1 MNSNFPASLKFCKMQ
16 GCGNDFILLNGFSQ
30 KLPTEGALMGLLAQ
44 QICHRRFGV
53 GADGV
58 LALYP
63 ASQPD
68 CDFEMR
74 LFQPDRSE
82 AEMCGNGIRCA
93 AVFAIEQGIVPTDK
107 RDLAVQT
114 LAGRILPS
122 VSPDLQ
128 QVRVNMGLPRLAPS
142 AIPCNLPAGPDDRL
156 LDQPLEVNGRE
167 FKFCAVSM
175 GNPHAVIFM
184 NSPVQTA
191 EVEQFGPLLET
202 HNCFPARANIE
213 FVQMQDEHN
222 LAAQIWERGVGPTLA
237 CGTGACACAVA
248 AVLTGRGQSPLNIHL
263 PGGALQID
271 WAGEGQPVYMTGPA
285 QVVYNGQIELAQILK
300 EAAL

>member
-1 MNSNFPASLKFCKMQ
+1 MSNNFPASLSFHKMQ
-16 GCGNDFILLNGFSQ
+16 GCGNDFIMLNGFSQ
-30 KLPTEGALMGLLAQ
+30 KLPADGALMGLLARKM
-44 QICHRRFGV
+44 CSRHWAV
-53 GADGV
+53 GADGI

-74 LFQPDRSE
+74 LFQPDGSE

-93 AVFAIEQGIVPTDK
+93 AVFAIKQGIVPADK

-122 VSPDLQ
+122 VSPDLA
-128 QVRVNMGLPRLAPS
+128 QVRVDMGLPRLAPE
-142 AIPCNLPAGPDDRL
+142 AIPCSLPASPAGHIL
-156 LDQPLEVNGRE
+156 NQPLEVMGRE
-167 FKFCAVSM
+167 FRFSAVSM

-184 NSPVQTA
+184 DSPVQA
-191 EVEQFGPLLET
+191 SVVKQFGPLLEK
-202 HNCFPARANIE
+202 HSCFPANANIE
-213 FVQMQDEHN
+213 FVQAVDEHN
-222 LAAQIWERGVGPTLA
+222 LDAQVWERGVGPTLA

-263 PGGALQID
+263 PGGVLQID

-285 QVVYNGQIELAQILK
+285 QLVYSGQIELAQILK
-300 EAAL
+300 EEAL